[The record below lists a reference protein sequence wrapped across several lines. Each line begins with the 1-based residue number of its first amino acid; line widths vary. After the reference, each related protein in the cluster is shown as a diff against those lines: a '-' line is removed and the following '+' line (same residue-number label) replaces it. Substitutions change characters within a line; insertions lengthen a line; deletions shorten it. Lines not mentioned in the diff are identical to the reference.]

1 MSQNSQNSVRTIN
14 LPAEKIIRE
23 IPAYQLKI
31 NKVDIKYVQDDM
43 ANKKVTA
50 ITTGPTGTV
59 VLWEGPAYDAIGQWT
74 DQDVED
80 RIIELYSN
88 N

>member
-1 MSQNSQNSVRTIN
+1 MSQNSQNEVKTIN

-31 NKVDIKYVQDDM
+31 DKVEIRYVQDDM

-50 ITTGPTGTV
+50 ITKGITGTI
-59 VLWEGPAYDAIGQWT
+59 VLWEGEAYDAIGQWT
-74 DQDVED
+74 DQDVDD
-80 RIIELYSN
+80 RIIELFS
-88 N
+88 